1 MGRRAGRQGGQTE
14 DRRTRKEQGGK
25 TKEALH
31 LTLHPSDGPRKG
43 TTLWNVQV
51 EIDCV

>member
-14 DRRTRKEQGGK
+14 DRRTMKEQGGK

-31 LTLHPSDGPRKG
+31 LTLYPSDGSCREQRYG
-43 TTLWNVQV
+43 TFR
-51 EIDCV
+51 